1 MPSCI
6 RNNCINLELNDAN
19 FKKNEIA
26 WIRSDTGSDENAI
39 EPPLLELAFGNRF
52 RGFAKV
58 RETHL
63 HAVPEARQFLIR
75 GIEACRASENFI
87 GRRF

>member
-26 WIRSDTGSDENAI
+26 KTYYIVKKNNS
-39 EPPLLELAFGNRF
+39 
-52 RGFAKV
+52 
-58 RETHL
+58 
-63 HAVPEARQFLIR
+63 FL
-75 GIEACRASENFI
+75 NFI
-87 GRRF
+87 GFYLGKVTFSTAQINNSFNVMLL